1 MGEHMKTRLILP
13 IAAATIALAAAIPA
27 QPSFADSATPVT
39 TQKKIVVHKKK
50 RHVVRHHRQ
59 YEELEPYRSSGFIGK
74 FPGSCAYDR
83 AAGNCMIDLG
93 YGRCVPCDLPGG
105 RY

>member
-1 MGEHMKTRLILP
+1 MKTRLILS
-13 IAAATIALAAAIPA
+13 IAAAAVALAIALPA
-27 QPSFADSATPVT
+27 QPSFADNANTVT
-39 TQKKIVVHKKK
+39 THKKIVVHKK

-93 YGRCVPCDLPGG
+93 YGRCVPCDMPGG
-105 RY
+105 RF